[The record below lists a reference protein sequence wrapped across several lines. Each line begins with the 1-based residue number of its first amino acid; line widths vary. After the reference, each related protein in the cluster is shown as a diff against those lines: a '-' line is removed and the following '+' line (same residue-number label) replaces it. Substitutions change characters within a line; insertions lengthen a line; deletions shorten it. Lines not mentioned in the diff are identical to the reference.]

1 MRCPFCKVT
10 DKDKV
15 IDSRLT
21 ESGVAIRRRRECQAC
36 GKRFTTKERVDEEA
50 RIFVAKKD
58 GSRVPFDRAKILA
71 GLEKACY
78 KRAISVGELNALVTQ
93 VEEEIFA
100 EFDREVP
107 SQRIGAYVAR
117 RLRELDKV
125 AYVRYASV
133 YHDFQEL
140 DDFIDEV
147 NELKEVSVL
156 DSSGQQNLF
165 ES

>member
-78 KRAISVGELNALVTQ
+78 KRAISVSELNALVTQ

-156 DSSGQQNLF
+156 ETTGQQSLF
-165 ES
+165 E

>member
-58 GSRVPFDRAKILA
+58 GSRMPFDRAKILA

-78 KRAISVGELNALVTQ
+78 KRAISVSELNGLVTQ

-107 SQRIGAYVAR
+107 SQQIGAYVAR

-156 DSSGQQNLF
+156 DTSGQQNLF
-165 ES
+165 E

>member
-21 ESGVAIRRRRECQAC
+21 ESGAAIRRRRECQAC
-36 GKRFTTKERVDEEA
+36 GRRFTTKERVDEEA

-58 GSRVPFDRAKILA
+58 GSRVPFDRGKILA

-78 KRAISVGELNALVTQ
+78 KRRVTVDELNALAAH
-93 VEEEIFA
+93 VEEEILA

-107 SQRIGAYVAR
+107 SQLIGAYVAR

-133 YHDFQEL
+133 YRDFQEP
-140 DDFIDEV
+140 DEFIEEV
-147 NELKEVSVL
+147 IELKEVSER
-156 DSSGQQNLF
+156 DTDGQQQLF
-165 ES
+165 G

>member
-21 ESGVAIRRRRECQAC
+21 ESGAAIRRRRECQAC

-58 GSRVPFDRAKILA
+58 GSRMPFDRAKILA

-78 KRAISVGELNALVTQ
+78 KRAVSAGELNGLVTQ

-133 YHDFQEL
+133 YRDFQEL
-140 DDFIDEV
+140 DDFIEEV
-147 NELKEVSVL
+147 NELKEVSAR
-156 DSSGQQNLF
+156 DTDGQQGLF
-165 ES
+165 E